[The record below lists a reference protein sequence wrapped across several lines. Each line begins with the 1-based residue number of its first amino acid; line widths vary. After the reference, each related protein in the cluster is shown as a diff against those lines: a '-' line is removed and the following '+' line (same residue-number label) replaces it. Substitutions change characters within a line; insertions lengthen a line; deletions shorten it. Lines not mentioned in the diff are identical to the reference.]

1 MDFRKLPSFHMFL
14 KKKGIRA
21 PTERKHAMSVN
32 MGEAV
37 SLL

>member
-14 KKKGIRA
+14 KKGIRA